1 MNAARQA
8 PSMNTTT
15 TAPLLLGTARTAAWT
30 LLFGGGL
37 VLGGLVL
44 GALALVCTRSL
55 AKAGRVR

>member
-37 VLGGLVL
+37 VLG
-44 GALALVCTRSL
+44 ALALVCTRSL
-55 AKAGRVR
+55 ARAGRVR